1 MIGAVSLARRGV
13 AALAALMGHLA
24 GWGFFAC
31 AGLITFDVVARN
43 TLGWSTQSTTELSG
57 YALAFGIAWGLAHA
71 LARRAHVRIDLLVMK
86 LPAVIRPW
94 LHLLAMAF
102 LLTFAT
108 VLTWAAWMLVDE
120 SLLFGARDMSLL
132 GTPLWLPQGLWA
144 AGIGALAL
152 LAGLLLLEA
161 LLLTLAGRGA
171 EAEAL
176 LVART
181 DMDEARETLEILAE
195 VEKRA

>member
-1 MIGAVSLARRGV
+1 MIGAVSLARRSLAG
-13 AALAALMGHLA
+13 LAALMGHLA
-24 GWGFFAC
+24 GWGFIAC

-43 TLGWSTQSTTELSG
+43 TVGFSSQSTTELSG

-86 LPAVIRPW
+86 LPAPVRPW

-102 LLTFAT
+102 LLGFAAT
-108 VLTWAAWMLVDE
+108 LTWAAWMLVDE

-132 GTPLWLPQGLWA
+132 GTPLWLPQGLWL
-144 AGIGALAL
+144 AGIAVMAALAL
-152 LAGLLLLEA
+152 LLLLEG

-171 EAEAL
+171 DAEAL

-181 DMDEARETLEILAE
+181 DMDEAKETLEILAE
-195 VEKRA
+195 VERRA

>member
-1 MIGAVSLARRGV
+1 VIRAVGLARRGV
-13 AALAALMGHLA
+13 AGLAALMGHAA
-24 GWGFFAC
+24 GWAFFAC
-31 AGLITFDVVARN
+31 AALITFDVVARN
-43 TLGWSTQSTTELSG
+43 TLGWSSQSTTELSG

-86 LPAVIRPW
+86 LPAAVRPW

-102 LLTFAT
+102 LLGFAT
-108 VLTWAAWMLVDE
+108 TLTWAAWMLVDE

-132 GTPLWLPQGLWA
+132 GTPLWLPQGLWM
-144 AGIGALAL
+144 AGIAVLAV
-152 LAGLLLLEA
+152 LAALLLLEG